1 MEGGWVGTEKTG
13 GRKETRPLGRNSRF
27 GDGSPTAHKCWGSPE
42 QSERERDWGREGL
55 VAIFR
60 ESILI
65 GRAAEEGHWWRE
77 LRCAALDLAFPKSL
91 TDLAQKFQ
99 FLGAVKFPYM

>member
-1 MEGGWVGTEKTG
+1 M
-13 GRKETRPLGRNSRF
+13 
-27 GDGSPTAHKCWGSPE
+27 
-42 QSERERDWGREGL
+42 
-55 VAIFR
+55 AIFR